1 MKNIRSSLVR
11 TAAMATLAASAVQQK
26 PRARKAIVTRDP
38 NYSRLKP
45 EAMAIADDFYS
56 MLRTKLEARGYT
68 VLVTSMIDE
77 LLVREALVWI
87 AHGIEKAAF
96 KGAPPTLTVIAL
108 ETKINN
114 KKFKNKKDKF
124 SDPLYYTCNQ
134 RDIDAMQFM

>member
-1 MKNIRSSLVR
+1 MNNIRSSLVR

-26 PRARKAIVTRDP
+26 PRTRKAIVTRDP

-45 EAMAIADDFYS
+45 EAKVIADAFYDS
-56 MLRTKLEARGYT
+56 LRTKLEGRGYT
-68 VLVTSMIDE
+68 VLVTSIIDE
-77 LLVREALVWI
+77 LIVREALVWI

-96 KGAPPTLTVIAL
+96 KGAPSIMTVVAL

-134 RDIDAMQFM
+134 RDLDAMHFI